1 MRALIMDAAK
11 ITARVT
17 IRRATL
23 PANHTVISE
32 LASLGKDLS
41 TRIRSARVLLKWIRR
56 FSSLTARISR
66 ALIRV
71 VSSERRQRKQQ
82 QQYR

>member
-1 MRALIMDAAK
+1 MRTLIMDAAE

-23 PANHTVISE
+23 PADHAVVSE

-82 QQYR
+82 EQYR